1 MAQQQADLIS
11 SFEVDVHTHP
21 IPDFYREA
29 LFAAGYPGDNVS
41 TLYVDGFL
49 TPYPFSIDS
58 YLAARRE
65 HGYNFSILSI
75 TAPGLSFL
83 KGNALARPLA
93 RRINDYF
100 AENIRAHPREL
111 GAFGIL
117 PLPDVEGSL
126 AEMAYC
132 LDTLKL
138 EGIGLY
144 TNYAG
149 VYLGDPELDPIFE
162 ELNRR
167 KATVFVHPTAPAV
180 SPPLH
185 NMSLPVIEYPF
196 DTTRAIGNF
205 LFRQARAKFPDVNII
220 WSHAGGA
227 MGSLGDRLAVQTTLP
242 IHGGRDLNASLAALK
257 SFYYDTA
264 VQMSD
269 AQFAGIKEF
278 VGADRILTG
287 SDYPYLPG
295 SLVPAV
301 QKAFN
306 SYAGFDD
313 ADREKIGWRNAF
325 KLFPSLREKFP
336 DMEVQ

>member
-1 MAQQQADLIS
+1 MKLLEFFIPALLYFASDIMAQEAS
-11 SFEVDVHTHP
+11 SKSTFKVDVHTHP
-21 IPDFYREA
+21 IPEFYRDA
-29 LFAAGYPGDNVS
+29 LYAAGYPGDNVS
-41 TLYVDGFL
+41 SIFVDGFL
-49 TPYPFSIDS
+49 TPYPFSVDS

-65 HGYNFSILSI
+65 QGYNFSILSI

-83 KGNALARPLA
+83 KGNALAGTFA

-100 AENIRAHPREL
+100 AENIREHPREL

-117 PLPDVEGSL
+117 PLPDINGSL
-126 AEMAYC
+126 AEIAYC

-167 KATVFVHPTAPAV
+167 KATVFVHPTNPPV
-180 SPPLH
+180 SPQLYR
-185 NMSLPVIEYPF
+185 MSLPVIEYPF

-205 LFRQARAKFPDVNII
+205 LFRQARKKFPDVNII

-227 MGSLGDRLAVQTTLP
+227 MGSLGDRLAIQTTLP
-242 IHGGRDLNASLAALK
+242 IHGGMNLNESLADLK

-264 VQMSD
+264 VQLSN
-269 AQFAGIKEF
+269 AQFAGINEF

-287 SDYPYLPG
+287 SDC
-295 SLVPAV
+295 
-301 QKAFN
+301 K
-306 SYAGFDD
+306 
-313 ADREKIGWRNAF
+313 
-325 KLFPSLREKFP
+325 
-336 DMEVQ
+336 

>member
-1 MAQQQADLIS
+1 MAQQQQAGSIS
-11 SFEVDVHTHP
+11 SFKVDVHTHP

-41 TLYVDGFL
+41 ALYVDGFL

-75 TAPGLSFL
+75 TAPGVSFL
-83 KGNALARPLA
+83 KGNALAAPLA

-117 PLPDVEGSL
+117 PLPDIQASL
-126 AEMAYC
+126 AEIAYC

-138 EGIGLY
+138 EGIGMY

-149 VYLGDPELDPIFE
+149 VYLGDPDLDPIFA

-180 SPPLH
+180 SPPLY

-205 LFRQARAKFPDVNII
+205 LFRNARTKFPDVNII

-242 IHGGRDLNASLAALK
+242 IHGGRNLNESLAALK

-278 VGADRILTG
+278 VGADQILTG

-301 QKAFN
+301 QNAFN
-306 SYAGFDD
+306 SYEGFDD
-313 ADREKIGWRNAF
+313 ADREKIGWGNAF
-325 KLFPSLREKFP
+325 KLFPGLREKFP
-336 DMEVQ
+336 DMQ